1 MLNPTR
7 TLTAVVAFGAAATL
21 TFSAPAATAA
31 PATGSSSGSSSS
43 GCGPR
48 SAADHLFLRDS
59 YFDEEPCDVQDAAIQ
74 LAHADCHW
82 LDVHG
87 GSVENQIALAE
98 SNRDAV
104 DYPYTFVD
112 AAIIAYCPH
121 HEL

>member
-1 MLNPTR
+1 MLSSTR
-7 TLTAVVAFGAAATL
+7 TLTAVVAIGTAATL
-21 TFSAPAATAA
+21 TFGAPAATAA
-31 PATGSSSGSSSS
+31 PATGSSGGSSSS

-48 SAADHLFLRDS
+48 SGADHLFLRES

-121 HEL
+121 HQL